1 MIKSELIPLESAGPN
16 LGRANTFTLIDYLLR
31 DRAQFFE
38 DIHQGKGLTE
48 KMWAMLISSALSL
61 ALYGM
66 ILGLTYSIGQS
77 VSSAVKLPLLF
88 LATLL
93 ICAPV
98 LYIINILFGA
108 NQRLSQSVALVLA
121 AISITGLLLLSFAPI
136 TLFFSLAIP
145 DSYRFF
151 KLLNVL
157 FFTISGSV
165 GAASL
170 GRGLKIV
177 SGGAS
182 AENRWL
188 IFWLW
193 LGIYAFVGSQM
204 AWTLRPFVGDP
215 NAPFE
220 LFRQFGGN
228 FYTDIFRSL
237 GEFLGFLIVR

>member
-1 MIKSELIPLESAGPN
+1 LIKPELIPLESAGPD
-16 LGRANTFTLIDYLLR
+16 LGKANIFTMIDYLLR
-31 DRAQFFE
+31 DRVQFLE
-38 DIHQGKGLTE
+38 EIRQGRSLTE
-48 KMWAMLISSALSL
+48 KMWAMLLSSIFSL
-61 ALYGM
+61 AFYGLL
-66 ILGLTYSIGQS
+66 LGLTHSVGQS

-93 ICAPV
+93 ICAPA

-108 NQRLSQSVALVLA
+108 NQRLSQSVALVLS

-136 TLFFSLAIP
+136 TLFFSLTVP

-182 AENRWL
+182 AGNRWL

-204 AWTLRPFVGDP
+204 AWTLRPFVGAPDF
-215 NAPFE
+215 PFE
-220 LFRQFGGN
+220 LFRQSGGN
-228 FYTDIFRSL
+228 FYTDVFRSL
-237 GEFLGFLIVR
+237 GEFLGFVVVR